1 MAKNESVNP
10 LDAILNQYEENSKP
24 SGGSKPK
31 MSNDERLK
39 KYFTEKLQKGQ
50 KTAEKVFRI
59 LPSKDPNKSPFQEI
73 FIHEMTV
80 NGSFEKILCPKLNEG
95 GECKICDAK
104 DALYETGGKKQK
116 ALASSF
122 TARKF
127 YVVKG
132 IDRDNE
138 ADGVKFWRFKHK
150 HTGDGVMD
158 KLIPILKKKGNIM
171 DPREGRDITITT
183 NRNDKGWSVV
193 TNIMAEDPSVLTDPK
208 SAAAKEWMGNEE
220 TWKDVYS
227 MKSPE
232 YISIVAEQKTPV
244 WDSELKKYVAEEDKE
259 EKETASLE
267 EEINMMESLDDED
280 YNEVE
285 EMSVETSSLDDED
298 DDELPF

>member
-10 LDAILNQYEENSKP
+10 LDAILNQYEENSKS
-24 SGGSKPK
+24 SGNSKPK
-31 MSNDERLK
+31 ISNEERLK

-50 KTAEKVFRI
+50 KSAEKVFRI
-59 LPSKDPNKSPFQEI
+59 LPSKDPKQSPFQEI
-73 FIHEMTV
+73 YIHEMTV
-80 NGSFEKILCPKLNEG
+80 NGKFEKILCPKLNDG
-95 GECKICDAK
+95 GECKICEAK
-104 DALYETGGKKQK
+104 EALYETGGKKQK

-150 HTGDGVMD
+150 FTGDGVMD
-158 KLIPILKKKGNIM
+158 KLIPVLKKRGNIM
-171 DPREGRDITITT
+171 DPRTGRDIEITT
-183 NRNDKGWSVV
+183 NRNEKGWSVV
-193 TNIMAEDPSVLTDPK
+193 TSIMAGDESVLTDPK
-208 SAAAKEWMGNEE
+208 SPEAKEWMSNEE

-227 MKSPE
+227 MKPTE
-232 YISIVAEQKTPV
+232 YINIVAEQKTPV

-267 EEINMMESLDDED
+267 EEINMMDGFGEEDEKELETVSLD
-280 YNEVE
+280 
-285 EMSVETSSLDDED
+285 SDDDD